1 MNDEVETL
9 RELVEHRQRK
19 LDAAKLGK
27 PNRHILKR
35 RTSDLDEAKRK
46 LAAAIAAKRKEEQ
59 CQSLPK
65 N

>member
-1 MNDEVETL
+1 MNDEVQKL
-9 RELVEHRQRK
+9 RELVEHRTRK

-46 LAAAIAAKRKEEQ
+46 LAAALAAQQKG
-59 CQSLPK
+59 
-65 N
+65 

>member
-1 MNDEVETL
+1 MSDIQAL

-19 LDAAKLGK
+19 LDAARLGK

-46 LAAAIAAKRKEEQ
+46 LAAALAAKRKEDQ